1 MPRQGAIHYGWV
13 IVVAGFLTV
22 FASLGLARFGL
33 GMLLPSMG
41 AGLGLSYSQMGLM
54 STGNFVGYLAAVLA
68 AGALVRW
75 IGTRWTITG
84 GLAVVSCSMLIVS
97 RANAFG
103 EVLVFYALTGVASG
117 IGNVPA
123 MAAVSHWFA
132 RAHRGKAAGYV
143 ASGSGLGIILTGTT
157 LPSLI
162 TGSPDSWRVGWLVLG
177 VIALIVTVICGLLL
191 RDRPEDLGL
200 VPFGHLPMKEAESGL
215 PARYSTALALAHIG
229 SIYALFGATYVVY
242 LTFIVTSLVK
252 DRGFTEVSAGRL
264 WAVLGFLSLFS
275 GPIFGT
281 LSDRMGRRAG
291 LIIVF
296 SAQCLAYLL
305 AAFPLVP
312 AFLYVSAAVFGIVAW
327 SIPTIMA
334 ALVGDYFGPKKAAA
348 AFGAITLFF
357 GLGQII
363 GPTVAGWAAEMTG
376 GFSVSFAMAAAL
388 ALLAIGLTIPLP
400 PPAKQWLP

>member
-22 FASLGLARFGL
+22 FAGLGLARFGL

-41 AGLGLSYSQMGLM
+41 AGLRLSYSQMGLI
-54 STGNFVGYLAAVLA
+54 STGNFIGYFAAVLA

-97 RANAFG
+97 RANGFG

-117 IGNVPA
+117 IANVPA
-123 MAAVSHWFA
+123 MAAVSYWFA

-143 ASGSGLGIILTGTT
+143 ASGSGLGIILTGAT
-157 LPSLI
+157 LPALI
-162 TGSPDSWRVGWLVLG
+162 TAGPDSWRVGWLVLG
-177 VIALIVTVICGLLL
+177 TIALIVTVICGLLL

-200 VPFGHLPMKEAESGL
+200 VPFGHLPMKESESGL
-215 PARYSTALALAHIG
+215 PERYSTALALAHIG
-229 SIYALFGATYVVY
+229 SIYSLFGATYVVY

-252 DRGFTEVSAGRL
+252 GRGFTELAAGQL
-264 WAVLGFLSLFS
+264 WATLGFLSLFS

-305 AAFPLVP
+305 AAFPLIP
-312 AFLYVSAAVFGIVAW
+312 AFLYVSVAVFGIVAW
-327 SIPTIMA
+327 SIPSIMA
-334 ALVGDYFGPKKAAA
+334 ALVGDYFGPNKAAA
-348 AFGAITLFF
+348 AFGTITLFF
-357 GLGQII
+357 GLGQTV
-363 GPTVAGWAAEMTG
+363 GPAVAGWAAEMTG
-376 GFSVSFAMAAAL
+376 GFSVSFAMAATL
-388 ALLAIGLTIPLP
+388 ALLAIGLTAPLP
-400 PPAKQWLP
+400 APAKQRFR